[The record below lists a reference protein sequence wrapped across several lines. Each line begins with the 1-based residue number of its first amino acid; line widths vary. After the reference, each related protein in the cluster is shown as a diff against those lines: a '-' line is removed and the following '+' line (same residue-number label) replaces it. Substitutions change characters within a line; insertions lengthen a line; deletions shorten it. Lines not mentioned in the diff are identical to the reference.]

1 MELRNSLNP
10 PEAEELLRPA
20 DTLGREADIGM
31 VGTEMLAP
39 PATDDWL
46 LLENDVGKL
55 EGGGDDKQ
63 LWTAGEPQNHNECLS
78 SSSVLSLSQLNLSAL
93 LFHFFTV
100 QREEIFCNP
109 SSDLLT

>member
-1 MELRNSLNP
+1 
-10 PEAEELLRPA
+10 
-20 DTLGREADIGM
+20 M

-39 PATDDWL
+39 PDTDDWL

-93 LFHFFTV
+93 LFFIFLQFKRRKFFAT
-100 QREEIFCNP
+100 
-109 SSDLLT
+109 LLRLANLDINKHK

>member
-1 MELRNSLNP
+1 
-10 PEAEELLRPA
+10 
-20 DTLGREADIGM
+20 M

-39 PATDDWL
+39 PDTDDWL

-100 QREEIFCNP
+100 QREVIFCNP